1 AKVVY
6 PNGDEFVGEFN
17 ESGEKVGKGV
27 YTWSVGEV
35 KYEGDYARGLKN
47 GIGKIAFPNGDRYHG
62 MWEDGAIHGE
72 GTYFYR
78 NGDIYSG
85 NWEHGKRAGK
95 GAFVFGKDRSQL
107 IGTWVNGQM
116 SDGKWVFADGTSYHG
131 SFKNNKPIGKGVFYF
146 PNGNQQEGEY
156 VEVSG
161 AASPRHCHWPWA
173 PHCCLLWCYVMLC
186 CCHQSDWRP

>member
-1 AKVVY
+1 MLRISE
-6 PNGDEFVGEFN
+6 G
-17 ESGEKVGKGV
+17 
-27 YTWSVGEV
+27 TTV

-95 GAFVFGKDRSQL
+95 AHLCLAR
-107 IGTWVNGQM
+107 T
-116 SDGKWVFADGTSYHG
+116 
-131 SFKNNKPIGKGVFYF
+131 
-146 PNGNQQEGEY
+146 
-156 VEVSG
+156 
-161 AASPRHCHWPWA
+161 AAN
-173 PHCCLLWCYVMLC
+173 
-186 CCHQSDWRP
+186 